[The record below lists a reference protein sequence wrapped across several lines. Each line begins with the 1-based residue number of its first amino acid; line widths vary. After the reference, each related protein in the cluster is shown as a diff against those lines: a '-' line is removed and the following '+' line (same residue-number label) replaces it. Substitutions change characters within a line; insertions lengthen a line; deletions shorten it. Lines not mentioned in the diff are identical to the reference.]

1 MDSKEILKDLF
12 FIERGFLNGNH
23 FVFRSDAPV
32 LIDTA
37 YIKGFDET
45 EKLVTQLGV
54 KLSDISLIISTHTH
68 CDHIG
73 GNHLIQ
79 QKSGCDIALHRVG
92 KYFIDSR
99 DDWSTW
105 WRYYNQEAAFF
116 NCTRSLE
123 DGEMIALGPHEFQ
136 VIYTPGHA
144 SDGIVLYNR
153 REKMLI
159 SSDTLW
165 QTDMAV
171 MTLRIEGSRAL
182 FDMQKSLHKIEN
194 LDVQT
199 VYPGHGKP
207 FHDMQKAITKSK
219 KRIENFLSH
228 PEAIGDDVLKKIIV
242 YTLMMKKLIPA
253 ATLFDY
259 LMGTYWFK
267 ETVDLYFKGQYETKY
282 EEIINSFQRR
292 GIIKAENGGLFTTVK
307 P

>member
-1 MDSKEILKDLF
+1 MAKNEILKDLF

-23 FVFRSDAPV
+23 FVYRSDSPV
-32 LIDTA
+32 LIDTG
-37 YIKGFDET
+37 YISGFDET
-45 EKLVTQLGV
+45 EKSITELGV

-73 GNHLIQ
+73 GNNLIQ
-79 QKSGCDIALHRVG
+79 QKSGCDIALHKVG

-123 DGEMIALGPHEFQ
+123 DGEIITLGPHKFK

-144 SDGIVLYNR
+144 SDGIVLYNQQ
-153 REKMLI
+153 EKILI

-171 MTLRIEGSRAL
+171 MTLRVEGSRAL
-182 FDMQKSLHKIEN
+182 FHMQESLQKIET
-194 LDVQT
+194 LEVQT
-199 VYPGHGKP
+199 VYPGHGQP
-207 FHDMQKAITKSK
+207 FHDMKKALLKRQ
-219 KRIENFLSH
+219 KRIEHFLQH
-228 PEAIGDDVLKKIIV
+228 PDAIGADLLKKIIV
-242 YTLMMKKLIPA
+242 YTLMMKKVMQA
-253 ATLFDY
+253 ETLFGY

-267 ETVDLYFKGQYETKY
+267 ETVDLYFNGQYEAKY
-282 EEIINSFQRR
+282 DEIINSFLRR
-292 GIIKAENGGLFTTVK
+292 GIIKHENGNLFTTVK
-307 P
+307 T

>member
-1 MDSKEILKDLF
+1 MAECEIVKDLF

-23 FVFRSDAPV
+23 FAYRSESPV

-37 YIKGFDET
+37 YISGFDDTRET
-45 EKLVTQLGV
+45 ITELGIQ
-54 KLSDISLIISTHTH
+54 LSDVSLIISTHTH

-73 GNHLIQ
+73 GNHRIQ
-79 QKSGCDIALHRVG
+79 QESGCDIALHRVG
-92 KYFIDSR
+92 KYFIDTR

-116 NCTRSLE
+116 NCTRPLE
-123 DGEMIALGPHEFQ
+123 DGEIVTVGPHEFV

-144 SDGIVLYNR
+144 ADGIVLYNQ
-153 REKMLI
+153 REQILI

-171 MTLRIEGSRAL
+171 MTLRVEGSRAL
-182 FDMQKSLHKIEN
+182 FHMQASLEKIEK

-207 FHDMQKAITKSK
+207 FGNMHKAIARAK
-219 KRIENFLSH
+219 KRIEHFLQH
-228 PEAIGDDVLKKIIV
+228 PTAIGDDLIKKIIV
-242 YTLMMKKLIPA
+242 YTLMMKRVMPA
-253 ATLFDY
+253 DALFDY
-259 LMGTYWFK
+259 LMNTHWYK
-267 ETVDLYFKGQYETKY
+267 ETVDLYFQGQYESKY
-282 EEIINSFQRR
+282 DEIMNAFLRR
-292 GIIKAENGGLFTTVK
+292 GIIKQEDGHLFTTVK